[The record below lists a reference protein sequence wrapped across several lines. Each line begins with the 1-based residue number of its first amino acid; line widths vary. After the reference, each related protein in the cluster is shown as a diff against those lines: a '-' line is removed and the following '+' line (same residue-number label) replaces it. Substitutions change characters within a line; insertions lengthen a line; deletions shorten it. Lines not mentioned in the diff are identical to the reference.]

1 MSPLRRPCRTPHS
14 CLGYILLLGIVYFAS
29 SDDVID
35 FQKNLPAEVVWVV
48 QGKDAELPCD
58 IRPPR
63 INDRINMVLWFK
75 DNEGVPLYSL
85 DARGKGVGAAH
96 HWAMTS
102 DLGNR
107 AHFNPGDDATTAT
120 LRVSQVVPS
129 DEGVYRCRIDF
140 FDSPSRNFKV
150 NLSIVVPPTRPIVY
164 DINGDEVTGS
174 AAHFREGYEIF
185 LTCHVIDG
193 RPKSHISWWLGSK
206 LLDDALESGS
216 ADETSVNNL
225 LIPIAD
231 RSLHGA
237 VITCRASN
245 SNLTRPVAVDITIE
259 LYLKPLAVLMTDRAG
274 SREGGRGPLSA
285 GRESTHRCEAW
296 GSVPPAKITWLLDGE
311 VMRNEKWTIS
321 HLTNHSVSVLTY
333 TPKAEDDGKYLTCR
347 AENSKFSGGFLED
360 RKRLKVFYAP
370 VPTVTMGPMVDPDN
384 LKEGDTIYLRCGVWA
399 NPPANFTAWY
409 HQGERVRSD
418 PLRASATLIGDG
430 SLMLREATRWASGE
444 YVCEARNSEGIAR
457 SEPHR
462 LRIQYAPRCRPPEES
477 TGVATRPQPPT
488 TVSGTS
494 RQVGALRHETL
505 RIRCEVDADPSDGV
519 RFSWTYNK
527 SREVL
532 HVPASRVIS
541 EGPLVSSLNYT
552 PASAAD
558 FGTLACWA
566 SNAIGRQREPCLFH
580 IVPARAPKPP
590 EDCSLIKSMADGD
603 VVGLRVS
610 CSPGFDGG
618 LPQHFVL
625 EVTPSGASI
634 PDEEEAMGAGNEL
647 GAGASGEERQQ
658 QDGVAPLRP
667 SGPFGADPDAST
679 VVYRA
684 LGAEP
689 VFSLDALKP
698 GRPYDV
704 SVHAANAKGR
714 SEAVVI
720 PRVQPSAPPN
730 AHHSKPHPG
739 GDAMTMTDSDAAV
752 AGDVIQQEPMAIV
765 LGVLISAASLVLCGI
780 FALAAILICRRR
792 RSNMSSARSD
802 QATRDADSNDSA
814 SAGFGVALETTATA
828 TPRVRFRIDGATVAP
843 EERTSVASSSVR
855 WSRGA
860 GDDTILVDTF
870 GSARAI
876 TRDVGIFPDGSLA
889 MHLPDVTSAL
899 ACDIRL
905 EN

>member
-1 MSPLRRPCRTPHS
+1 MSPRRLIRTPFC
-14 CLGYILLLGIVYFAS
+14 CLGYLLLLGIVYFAS
-29 SDDVID
+29 SDDIID
-35 FQKNLPAEVVWVV
+35 FQKNIPAEVVWVV
-48 QGKDAELPCD
+48 KGNDAELPCD

-63 INDRINMVLWFK
+63 IDDRVNMVLWFK
-75 DNEGVPLYSL
+75 DNEGIPLYSL
-85 DARGKGVGAAH
+85 DARGGELRVAV

-120 LRVSQVVPS
+120 LRVSQVIPT

-140 FDSPSRNFKV
+140 LDSPSRNFKV

-174 AAHFREGYEIF
+174 AAHFREGYEMF

-206 LLDDALESGS
+206 LLDDALDNGSESM
-216 ADETSVNNL
+216 SVNNL

-237 VITCRASN
+237 VLTCRASN
-245 SNLTRPVAVDITIE
+245 SNLTRPVAVDIPVE
-259 LYLKPLAVLMTDRAG
+259 LYLKPLAVIITERKA
-274 SREGGRGPLSA
+274 SKVRLSA

-321 HLTNHSVSVLTY
+321 HLTNHSVSDLTY

-347 AENSKFSGGFLED
+347 AENSKFTGGFLED
-360 RKRLKVFYAP
+360 RKRLKVLYAP
-370 VPTVTMGPMVDPDN
+370 VPTVTLGPMVDPDN

-399 NPPANFTAWY
+399 NPQADFTAWY
-409 HQGERVRSD
+409 HQGERVRPD
-418 PLRASATLIGDG
+418 PTRASATLIGDG

-444 YVCEARNSEGIAR
+444 YTCEAGNSEGIAR

-462 LRIQYAPRCRPPEES
+462 LRIQYAPRCRPPGD
-477 TGVATRPQPPT
+477 TPTPPP
-488 TVSGTS
+488 VSAPLGTS

-505 RIRCEVDADPSDGV
+505 RIRCEVEADPADGV

-532 HVPASRVIS
+532 HVPAARIIT
-541 EGPLVSSLNYT
+541 EGPLISSLNYT
-552 PASAAD
+552 PTSESD

-566 SNAIGRQREPCLFH
+566 ANAIGRQKEPCLFH

-625 EVTPSGASI
+625 EVTPSTSSAESAPRQDI
-634 PDEEEAMGAGNEL
+634 EDEEDMGAANDL
-647 GAGASGEERQQ
+647 GGSEEKQQ
-658 QDGVAPLRP
+658 QDGVLRP
-667 SGPFGADPDAST
+667 FVPPQFRAPPSDPDLLSP

-698 GRPYDV
+698 GRSYDV
-704 SVHAANAKGR
+704 AVHAANAKGR
-714 SEAVVI
+714 SDAVVI
-720 PRVQPSAPPN
+720 PRVQPSTPPN
-730 AHHSKPHPG
+730 ADHSKPYPGSG
-739 GDAMTMTDSDAAV
+739 GDAMTMTVGQRNNSDA

-792 RSNMSSARSD
+792 RSTSSARSD
-802 QATRDADSNDSA
+802 QATRDGDSNDSA
-814 SAGFGVALETTATA
+814 SAGFGAIDSGV
-828 TPRVRFRIDGATVAP
+828 PRVRFRIDGATVAP
-843 EERTSVASSSVR
+843 EERTSVASSVR
-855 WSRGA
+855 WSRGS
-860 GDDTILVDTF
+860 DDVDTIIV
-870 GSARAI
+870 GRGI
-876 TRDVGIFPDGSLA
+876 PRDMGIFPDGSLA

-899 ACDIRL
+899 ACDVRL